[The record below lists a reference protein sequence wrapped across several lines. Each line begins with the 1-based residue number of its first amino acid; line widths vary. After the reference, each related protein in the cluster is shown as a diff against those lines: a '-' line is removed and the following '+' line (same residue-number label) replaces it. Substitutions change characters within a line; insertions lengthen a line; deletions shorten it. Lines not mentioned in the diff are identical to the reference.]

1 MLKTANLCVD
11 SKGDK
16 NQMNGVLNQI
26 TVDELSVATI
36 LLNLTV
42 GVALSLVLKY
52 HFEKFASTLSG
63 KKELAKIIPFLILI
77 VCLIISIVKSSLALS
92 LGLVGALSIVRF
104 RTPIKEPE
112 ELVYLFMCI
121 AIGLG
126 LGANQTALTVIATL
140 FILIVTAIYK
150 WNSNTVDSK
159 NLYLSLSWSGPDDS
173 LSARKIGDLVASIS
187 SRTDLKRH
195 DVQGDQIQMVYF
207 IDVTSHHKV
216 FDLIEAI
223 KNEYPQINS
232 SFIDQSRIPG
242 I

>member
-1 MLKTANLCVD
+1 
-11 SKGDK
+11 
-16 NQMNGVLNQI
+16 MNDLFGQI
-26 TVDELSVATI
+26 AVDELSIATI

-42 GVALSLVLKY
+42 GVVLSLVLKY
-52 HFEKFASTLSG
+52 HFEKFGSTLSG

-126 LGANQTALTVIATL
+126 LGANQTGLTVIATM
-140 FILIVTAIYK
+140 FILVVTAVYK
-150 WNSNTVDSK
+150 WQSNTVDSK
-159 NLYLSLSWSGPDDS
+159 NLYLSLNWTDQGEDD
-173 LSARKIGDLVASIS
+173 LSARKVSELVSSIS
-187 SRTDLKRH
+187 SKTDLKRH
-195 DVQGDQIQMVYF
+195 DTQGDEIQMVYF
-207 IDVTSHHKV
+207 IDIDSHQRV
-216 FDLIEAI
+216 FDLVEAI
-223 KNEYPQINS
+223 KVQYPQINS